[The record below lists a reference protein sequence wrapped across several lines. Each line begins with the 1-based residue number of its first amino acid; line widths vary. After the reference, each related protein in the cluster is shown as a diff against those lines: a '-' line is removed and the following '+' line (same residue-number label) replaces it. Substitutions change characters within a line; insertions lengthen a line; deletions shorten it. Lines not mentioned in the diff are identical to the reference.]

1 MQCDQLL
8 IDNEKLLSFN
18 YNSNDYII
26 VVLSYHV
33 GNLLTWRTLAE
44 KPSVLVDTLGSGSA
58 RVAQTFIEVHTL
70 EGRETKLL

>member
-1 MQCDQLL
+1 MR
-8 IDNEKLLSFN
+8 NYSFN

-44 KPSVLVDTLGSGSA
+44 KPSVLVDTLCSGSTG
-58 RVAQTFIEVHTL
+58 VAQTLIEVHTL
-70 EGRETKLL
+70 EWKRNYYNYYYFNPIELV